1 MKTKIKSTY
10 LLLGTALLLSACS
23 QEEELPRV
31 NEVQGGGK
39 QILFTTSFPSFST
52 RSSAEQ
58 ITRAQ
63 KVTTDNL
70 PYFQVTAFNPSDSR
84 LITDGNLN
92 EHFFNQ
98 HIDIVE
104 GTNKFSSPDCIWPEM
119 GRESDMVTFFAFYPA
134 ITTLDDHTAALPT
147 LGDIKNE
154 TTISEGTPNYNYRLT
169 KFNVNPQIADQ
180 VDFVTAYTTGTMAD
194 NLFSGITL
202 PFCHQLS
209 RIEVKAWSANK
220 SCDIEIA
227 GVRIGGVGVEGTF
240 AFKPDSQTGKL
251 ETEKGGGEWEATVER
266 GVVEYIY
273 REGDNIVFLEHG
285 TIASTST
292 KDGALSIMG
301 SKNGDDENCAM
312 LIPTTNTEWDFVKDS
327 HNADNKMFISVLL
340 RVTDKTPTSGINPI
354 ESQRFPYKDLSQGAN
369 SPNIPVVYLA
379 VNKTTGV
386 VTKRLYKNGDN
397 YYTDAAATTLYTLPD
412 TEEVKD
418 FGWATLPV
426 KGTWAPGNI
435 YTYTLDYTSGVG
447 LHGPEIADHPT
458 DANALPKAGDP
469 IISDKVGINYS
480 VKEWNNGGGDEF
492 PVPGS

>member
-1 MKTKIKSTY
+1 MNTKIKSTY
-10 LLLGTALLLSACS
+10 LLLATALLLSACS
-23 QEEELPRV
+23 QEEEIPGV

-52 RSSAEQ
+52 RCSAEQ

-63 KVTTDNL
+63 KVTANNL
-70 PYFQVTAFNPSDSR
+70 PYFQITAFDTSNPK
-84 LITDGNLN
+84 LNIGGNLK
-92 EHFFNQ
+92 EHFDNK
-98 HIDIVE
+98 HVDIVA
-104 GTNKFSSPDCIWPEM
+104 GANKFSSPDCVWPDPGM
-119 GRESDMVTFFAFYPA
+119 ESHEVTFFAFYPA
-134 ITTLDDHTAALPT
+134 ITALDDHASALPT
-147 LGDIKNE
+147 FGEINNASTVSG
-154 TTISEGTPNYNYRLT
+154 TTPTYNYRLT

-194 NLFSGITL
+194 HLFSGITL

-251 ETEKGGGEWEATVER
+251 EAEKGGGEWEATIER

-273 REGDNIVFLEHG
+273 REGDKVVYLAKSEAA
-285 TIASTST
+285 TSTSA
-292 KDGALSIMG
+292 GALSIMG

-312 LIPTTNTEWDFVKDS
+312 LIPSTYTEWDFANDS
-327 HNADNKMFISVLL
+327 HNAGKKMFISVLL
-340 RVTDKTPTSGINPI
+340 RVTDKTPNAGKDP
-354 ESQRFPYKDLSQGAN
+354 EEPQRFPYKDLSQGAN

-386 VTKRLYKNGDN
+386 VTKRLYKSGDN
-397 YYTDAAATTLYTLPD
+397 YYTDATATSLYTLPD

-469 IISDKVGINYS
+469 IISDKVGVNYE
-480 VKEWNNGGGDEF
+480 VKDWKDGGGSEF
-492 PVPGS
+492 EVPGS